1 MTQIRSNAD
10 GSMTYITS
18 GHNVLILFPTDFP
31 PGPSTTLT
39 VGLTVFTVDASGV
52 FRVLQASGN
61 STDLCA
67 ALSG

>member
-1 MTQIRSNAD
+1 MLKLET
-10 GSMTYITS
+10 
-18 GHNVLILFPTDFP
+18 ILFPTDFP